1 MSESPQTVL
10 ANRLTYGVAAIRPHS
25 GIRLATRLL
34 VSITLA
40 LPLAVIAVGA
50 ADTVDLPHT
59 LQFLVTHLDIA
70 HHLPFGPKFPGST
83 DAFVFWTL
91 PINVLF
97 YGGFLFAFFSWR
109 ALWGE
114 RKVRLAHGAVSSER
128 VASPLIIDSG
138 ISTLATV
145 FDSGVLARQLQA
157 LSSCPW
163 WGALG
168 DIRVSVL
175 KWHRTKRCTFE
186 ITFQAGIVGKV
197 YSTDCQDEYEYMKK
211 LQDSGFG
218 PEAEL
223 SIPQPIAYI
232 PHLRLLLQERV
243 EGTRAEAVF
252 RSGNNREREQAAER
266 CAAWLARFHA
276 LAPPAGKVVD
286 IQDLLDQC
294 EKKWCFIAVEDAD
307 LALKAEEL
315 FKQLQTSSCTRS
327 HGPMRAGHGDF
338 AYHQMV
344 FSRGRTI
351 VFDWDVYETTDPTRD
366 VARFMVSLE
375 RLALKY
381 LGSLNALDGAA
392 ETFLQTYL
400 NSGGPP
406 QVTEDRTFHKA
417 ANYLWYAQW
426 EAKTKRRG
434 WRQRAEIML
443 DEALCNT
450 RSACTR

>member
-1 MSESPQTVL
+1 MSETPQTVL
-10 ANRLTYGVAAIRPHS
+10 VNRFSYGVAAIRPHS
-25 GIRLATRLL
+25 GIRLTVRILA
-34 VSITLA
+34 SITLA
-40 LPLAVIAVGA
+40 LPLAIIAIGA

-70 HHLPFGPKFPGST
+70 HHLPFDPKFARSIDT
-83 DAFVFWTL
+83 FVLWTL
-91 PINVLF
+91 PIDVLF
-97 YGGFLFAFFSWR
+97 YGGFLFAFFSCR
-109 ALWGE
+109 ARWGE
-114 RKVRLAHGAVSSER
+114 RKVRHAHGVVSSER
-128 VASPLIIDSG
+128 MTSPLIIDSG

-145 FDSGVLARQLQA
+145 FDSSVLAKQLQA

-168 DIRVSVL
+168 DVRVNVL

-197 YSTDCQDEYEYMKK
+197 YSTDRQDEYEYMRK

-243 EGTRAEAVF
+243 EGIRAEAVF
-252 RSGNNREREQAAER
+252 RSGDTREREQAAER
-266 CAAWLARFHA
+266 CAAWLARFHT
-276 LAPPAGKVVD
+276 LAPPAGKVVS

-294 EKKWCFIAVEDAD
+294 EKKWRFIAAEDSS

-315 FKQLQTSSCTRS
+315 FKQLQTSSCTPG
-327 HGPMRAGHGDF
+327 HVLMRAGHGDF

-351 VFDWDVYETTDPTRD
+351 VFDWDVYETTDPSRD

-392 ETFLQTYL
+392 ETFLRTYL
-400 NSGGPP
+400 NSGGPS
-406 QVTEDRTFHKA
+406 QVTEDLAFHKA

-443 DEALCNT
+443 DEALCNS
-450 RSACTR
+450 RSACI